1 MQKCNM
7 RMFLCF
13 YCFYQFMLIHS
24 CFFLIHSCFFLTHCG
39 LKVGKT
45 ILFSNENNADLYTHV
60 NMLPYFLE
68 KPISNHIIIYA
79 TVYEYPEATRFS
91 EVMIHIPKKPDAS
104 RNENDVSQITKTCW
118 GHHFNV
124 LWVFLVKPT
133 DNKLNNNTNTN
144 MNFKLTMIH

>member
-1 MQKCNM
+1 M

-13 YCFYQFMLIHS
+13 YCFYQFM
-24 CFFLIHSCFFLTHCG
+24 LIHSCFFLTHCG

-91 EVMIHIPKKPDAS
+91 EIMIHIPKKPDAS
-104 RNENDVSQITKTCW
+104 RNENDVSQITKTC
-118 GHHFNV
+118 
-124 LWVFLVKPT
+124 
-133 DNKLNNNTNTN
+133 
-144 MNFKLTMIH
+144 